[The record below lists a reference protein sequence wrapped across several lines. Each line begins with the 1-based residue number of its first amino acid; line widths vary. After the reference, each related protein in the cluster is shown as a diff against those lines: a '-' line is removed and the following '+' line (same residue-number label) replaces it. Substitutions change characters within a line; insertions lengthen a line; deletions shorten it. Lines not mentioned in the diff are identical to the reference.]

1 MCNRRDI
8 LGLMCI
14 TMPASKYTVFVPA
27 VEQYKW
33 FHALDSGVSSSII
46 PSYFYCFLRLPAEL
60 SVFIFHI
67 FFLSFTSDVLC
78 IRVSGLCMRIHTS
91 ALLTRIHFLLL
102 CLVLVFLFSP
112 VFPFALSI
120 SSKQS
125 LLSRG
130 SRCSI
135 RCLPHSV
142 CGLVRNPMNP
152 AECISRARPVAS
164 GHNSKPHKHSRRTL
178 FVGPRCLACCSL
190 MALVELNWGQIVG
203 MASGWKRD

>member
-1 MCNRRDI
+1 MASCWAVCLHI
-8 LGLMCI
+8 L
-14 TMPASKYTVFVPA
+14 
-27 VEQYKW
+27 
-33 FHALDSGVSSSII
+33 H
-46 PSYFYCFLRLPAEL
+46 
-60 SVFIFHI
+60 
-67 FFLSFTSDVLC
+67 FFLCFTSDISRC
-78 IRVSGLCMRIHTS
+78 TYTP
-91 ALLTRIHFLLL
+91 LLSSHIHFILL
-102 CLVLVFLFSP
+102 CLVLVFLLSL

-125 LLSRG
+125 LLRRG

-178 FVGPRCLACCSL
+178 FVGPHCLACCSL
-190 MALVELNWGQIVG
+190 KVLVELNWGQIVG